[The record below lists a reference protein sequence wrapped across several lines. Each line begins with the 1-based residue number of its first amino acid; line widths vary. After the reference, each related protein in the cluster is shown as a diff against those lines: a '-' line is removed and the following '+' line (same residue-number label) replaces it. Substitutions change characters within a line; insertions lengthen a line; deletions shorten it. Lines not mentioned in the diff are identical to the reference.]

1 MDENPRL
8 EKVLRLLDADPGN
21 EGLKRDV
28 ALASIGWPPF
38 VILDEIEAA
47 GQAGEITS
55 AGEALTAAA
64 VAELQQALRAARLD
78 SFSVAC
84 AMRGIFP
91 DESLAELIAS
101 FDVETAQEATA
112 ALRRHRGGW

>member
-21 EGLKRDV
+21 ERLKRDV

-47 GQAGEITS
+47 ALAGEITS
-55 AGEALTAAA
+55 AGEAPTAADA
-64 VAELQQALRAARLD
+64 SKLRQELRAARLD

-91 DESLAELIAS
+91 DESLAELIAV
-101 FDVETAQEATA
+101 FDVETTA
-112 ALRRHRGGW
+112 ALRRHRGG

>member
-1 MDENPRL
+1 MVENPRL
-8 EKVLRLLDADPGN
+8 ERVLSLLDADPGN
-21 EGLKRDV
+21 ERLKRDV

-38 VILDEIEAA
+38 VTLDEFDAA
-47 GQAGEITS
+47 APAGEITS
-55 AGEALTAAA
+55 GGEALTAAA

-91 DESLAELIAS
+91 DESLAELIAG
-101 FDVETAQEATA
+101 FDVETARDATA
-112 ALRRHRGGW
+112 ALRRHRGG

>member
-8 EKVLRLLDADPGN
+8 EQVLRRLDADPGN
-21 EGLKRDV
+21 ERLKRDV

-38 VILDEIEAA
+38 SVLDAVEAA
-47 GQAGEITS
+47 ARAGEITS
-55 AGEALTAAA
+55 TGEALTAADA
-64 VAELQQALRAARLD
+64 SKLRQGLRAARLD

-91 DESLAELIAS
+91 DESLAELIAG
-101 FDVETAQEATA
+101 FDVETARDATA
-112 ALRRHRGGW
+112 ALRRHRGGS